1 MQHLGSPPTMPDG
14 LLRPQAGDQ
23 PAVLLAALSKTI
35 SRLDRQQA
43 HRRGLAVFGSGRR
56 YPDTHD
62 GWDRLGMVHEA
73 RGENVQA
80 AECYRKLI
88 AFLRHNP
95 DYADPDMAQHYTKL
109 SAKLDPPAT

>member
-1 MQHLGSPPTMPDG
+1 
-14 LLRPQAGDQ
+14 
-23 PAVLLAALSKTI
+23 
-35 SRLDRQQA
+35 
-43 HRRGLAVFGSGRR
+43 
-56 YPDTHD
+56 
-62 GWDRLGMVHEA
+62 MVHEA

-95 DYADPDMAQHYTKL
+95 DYADLDMAEHYTKL

>member
-1 MQHLGSPPTMPDG
+1 MNIVKSPRIRIEAVDWHSALAKFAIKFAVEAAARD
-14 LLRPQAGDQ
+14 LL
-23 PAVLLAALSKTI
+23 V
-35 SRLDRQQA
+35 
-43 HRRGLAVFGSGRR
+43 R

-95 DYADPDMAQHYTKL
+95 DYADLDMAEHYTKL